1 MKMSVSVSKTE
12 QINKEATLRIEQR
25 SKIFRKIHGLY
36 KERLE
41 RLEQVIFLD
50 DLTIP
55 HILVCRWGFF
65 KVKL

>member
-50 DLTIP
+50 DSTNL
-55 HILVCRWGFF
+55 L
-65 KVKL
+65 

>member
-36 KERLE
+36 IE

-65 KVKL
+65 